1 MKKLIPFILLSIASS
16 SAFALSAE
24 ERGLQI
30 AKETER
36 RDAGFKNSVANAK
49 MILTNNRGDVATR
62 LFRMKTLEI
71 KGDGDKTLAVFDQPR
86 DISGLAVLVAS
97 HGTRPDEQWLY
108 LPELKRVKRIASK
121 NKSGPFVGSEFSYE
135 DIGSWEVDK
144 YSYRFIR
151 EEILDGR
158 KTFLVENTPRYEYSG
173 YARQLEWV
181 DAEIYHPRKI
191 IYFDRNNKEL
201 KTLSFHDYNQYLGQY
216 WRASTLKME
225 NHQTG
230 KKTVIE
236 WENYQFQIGLNE
248 RDFDINSLKKS
259 R

>member
-1 MKKLIPFILLSIASS
+1 MKKLTLLIIFAITSLP
-16 SAFALSAE
+16 AFALSDE
-24 ERGLQI
+24 DRGLQI

-36 RDAGFKNSVANAK
+36 RDSGFKNSEAK
-49 MILTNNRGDVATR
+49 ARMTLTNSRGDVATR
-62 LFRMKTLEI
+62 FFRMKTLEV
-71 KGDGDKTLAVFDQPR
+71 KGDGDKTMAVFDQPR

-97 HGTRPDEQWLY
+97 HGTRPDEQWLF
-108 LPELKRVKRIASK
+108 LPEIKRVKRIASK

-151 EEILDGR
+151 EEVLDGR
-158 KTFLVENTPRYEYSG
+158 KCFLIENTPRYEYSG

-181 DAEIYHPRKI
+181 DAEIYQPRKI
-191 IYFDRNNKEL
+191 KYFDRNNKEL

-230 KKTVIE
+230 KKTEIQ

-248 RDFDINSLKKS
+248 RDFDINSLKKA